1 MKLLLHTCCAPCS
14 VYCIKSLRKEGIEPV
29 VYWFNPNIHPYIEYK
44 TRRDTLKEYTKSIG
58 INAIFDENYG
68 LREFCKNVVD
78 DLENRC
84 VKYCYRVR
92 LEQTAKYAKENGYD
106 TFSTTLLISPYQNH
120 EALKKIGEEM
130 AEKYGLTF
138 LYRDFRSGFKE
149 GQTEARE
156 LGLYMQK
163 YCGCVF
169 SEEMRYY
176 NRNSIQTSNTN
187 GYEIPKEPRMQVKK
201 IENKEDYIDLLLEA
215 DPSKDMIH
223 KYLNDSDV
231 YALKKE
237 DELISIAVILHIDR
251 KTLELKNI
259 VTKENYR
266 NKGYA
271 KTLLKSLCG
280 NYKQKY
286 DRMLVGTTENNIPF
300 YVKQGF
306 DKYEKTIKNFFIDNY
321 KEEIIKYMKIHSDLY
336 KYDFI
341 GIVLRFF
348 KIPVRFK
355 NRYVCSFFVADVLE
369 KAHICKFNKKSRF
382 VEPKD
387 FEKIDGVKQVYE
399 GKYLLMN
406 ENT

>member
-1 MKLLLHTCCAPCS
+1 MKLLMHTCCAPCS
-14 VYCIKSLRKEGIEPV
+14 VYCIDTLRKEGIEPTLLW
-29 VYWFNPNIHPYIEYK
+29 YNPNIHPYTEYVL
-44 TRRDTLKEYTKSIG
+44 RIDCLKEYSKKIG
-58 INAIFDENYG
+58 VNAIFEDEYG
-68 LREFCKNVVD
+68 LEPFCKEVINDVKT
-78 DLENRC
+78 RC
-84 VKYCYRVR
+84 IKYCYPIR
-92 LEQTAKYAKENGYD
+92 LRHTFEYAKEHGYD
-106 TFSTTLLISPYQNH
+106 TVTTTLLYSIYQKH
-120 EALKKIGEEM
+120 DYIKHLM
-130 AEKYGLTF
+130 EKYSEEYGIKF
-138 LYRDFRSGFKE
+138 LYKDFRVGYWE
-149 GQTEARE
+149 GHQKAHE

-163 YCGCVF
+163 YCGCIF
-169 SEEMRYY
+169 SAEMRYY
-176 NRNSIQTSNTN
+176 NRNPIQTSNTN

-321 KEEIIKYMKIHSDLY
+321 KEEIKDGELTCTDLIY
-336 KYDFI
+336 YSKD
-341 GIVLRFF
+341 L
-348 KIPVRFK
+348 
-355 NRYVCSFFVADVLE
+355 
-369 KAHICKFNKKSRF
+369 KK
-382 VEPKD
+382 K
-387 FEKIDGVKQVYE
+387 
-399 GKYLLMN
+399 
-406 ENT
+406 